1 MIAESPIKFEC
12 RYKTTLRIPGNT
24 PVGTID
30 LVVADVE
37 TIHINEDFLDAD
49 GKIGVLKIRP
59 IARMGY
65 FDYTVVTEKFEM
77 RVPGSD
83 SAAQAGLEGSA

>member
-1 MIAESPIKFEC
+1 MCI
-12 RYKTTLRIPGNT
+12 RDR
-24 PVGTID
+24 
-30 LVVADVE
+30 
-37 TIHINEDFLDAD
+37 LD
-49 GKIGVLKIRP
+49 ILKIKP

-83 SAAQAGLEGSA
+83 DAARAGLEGSA